1 MGESVWAA
9 KQGFPTAMIFN
20 LALLYAGYNGVISF
34 GSRLLNLINNP
45 SFNKRLAEHSKPIYR
60 ESWLKE
66 NPFKYHKGE
75 ELE

>member
-60 ESWLKE
+60 EAWLKE